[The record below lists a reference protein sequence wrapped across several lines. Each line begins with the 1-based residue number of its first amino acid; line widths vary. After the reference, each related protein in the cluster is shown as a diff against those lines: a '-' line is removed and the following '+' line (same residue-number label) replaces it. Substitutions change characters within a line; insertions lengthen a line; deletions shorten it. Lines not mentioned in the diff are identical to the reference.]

1 MYNRVREIFPLIY
14 IKEADDMI
22 NITARGFELK
32 QGAKDGIESEL
43 KRIEK
48 MLPEAASFDVTLA
61 KKKDGYKCDI
71 TVINVGSF
79 IRGEARADRIEP
91 VIDLAV
97 DDLKRK
103 IRKLKTYLVDKKRKG
118 GIDEIAEAVAELDGD
133 DDVTMD
139 EFDRFDT
146 SSVEIR
152 RTKTVSPNMM
162 TDDEAIVQMEM
173 LGHSFFV
180 YLGLDGETK
189 IIYKRAKGY
198 GLLICE

>member
-1 MYNRVREIFPLIY
+1 
-14 IKEADDMI
+14 MI

-32 QGAKDGIESEL
+32 QGTKDGIDKEL

-48 MLPEAASFDVTLA
+48 MLPDSAEFDVTLT
-61 KKKDGYKCDI
+61 KKKNGYKCDI
-71 TVINVGSF
+71 TVLNVGSF

-91 VIDLAV
+91 VIDMTV

-103 IRKLKTYLVDKKRKG
+103 IRKLKTYLVDKKRKA
-118 GIDEIAEAVAELDGD
+118 GIDEIADAIVVQEEDIS
-133 DDVTMD
+133 M
-139 EFDRFDT
+139 ENFDQFDS

-152 RTKTVSPNMM
+152 RKKAISPQMM

-180 YLGLDGETK
+180 YLGVDGETK
-189 IIYKRAKGY
+189 IVYKRGKGY

>member
-1 MYNRVREIFPLIY
+1 
-14 IKEADDMI
+14 MI

-32 QGAKDGIESEL
+32 QGTKDGIEKEL

-48 MLPEAASFDVTLA
+48 MLPDSASFDVTLA

-71 TVINVGSF
+71 TVLNVGSF
-79 IRGEARADRIEP
+79 IRGEAKADRIEP
-91 VIDLAV
+91 VVDMAV

-118 GIDEIAEAVAELDGD
+118 GIDEIANAMAPLEEEISMD
-133 DDVTMD
+133 DF
-139 EFDRFDT
+139 EQFDST
-146 SSVEIR
+146 SVEIR
-152 RTKTVSPNMM
+152 RRKTISPQVM

-180 YLGLDGETK
+180 YYGLDGETK
-189 IIYKRAKGY
+189 IIYQRGKGY
-198 GLLICE
+198 GLLVCE

>member
-1 MYNRVREIFPLIY
+1 
-14 IKEADDMI
+14 MI

-32 QGAKDGIESEL
+32 QGTKDGIEKEL

-48 MLPEAASFDVTLA
+48 MLPESAEFDVTLA
-61 KKKDGYKCDI
+61 KKKDGYKCEI
-71 TVINVGSF
+71 
-79 IRGEARADRIEP
+79 ARA
-91 VIDLAV
+91 
-97 DDLKRK
+97 
-103 IRKLKTYLVDKKRKG
+103 
-118 GIDEIAEAVAELDGD
+118 VAPL

-139 EFDRFDT
+139 DFDQFDS
-146 SSVEIR
+146 SSVDIKR
-152 RTKTVSPNMM
+152 RKSISPNMM

-189 IIYKRAKGY
+189 IIYKREKGY

>member
-1 MYNRVREIFPLIY
+1 
-14 IKEADDMI
+14 MI

-32 QGAKDGIESEL
+32 QGTKDGIEKEL

-48 MLPEAASFDVTLA
+48 MLPESAEFDVTLA

-71 TVINVGSF
+71 TVVNVGSF

-91 VIDLAV
+91 VVDMAV

-103 IRKLKTYLVDKKRKG
+103 LRKLKTFLVDKKRKG
-118 GIDEIAEAVAELDGD
+118 GIDEIARAVAPLDD
-133 DDVTMD
+133 
-139 EFDRFDT
+139 
-146 SSVEIR
+146 IKR
-152 RTKTVSPNMM
+152 RKSISPNMM

-189 IIYKRAKGY
+189 IIYKREKGY

>member
-1 MYNRVREIFPLIY
+1 MKKCSP
-14 IKEADDMI
+14 
-22 NITARGFELK
+22 
-32 QGAKDGIESEL
+32 ESAE
-43 KRIEK
+43 
-48 MLPEAASFDVTLA
+48 FDVTLA

-71 TVINVGSF
+71 TVVNVGSF

-91 VIDLAV
+91 VVDMAV

-103 IRKLKTYLVDKKRKG
+103 LRKLKTFLVDKKRKG
-118 GIDEIAEAVAELDGD
+118 GIDEIAKAVAPL

-139 EFDRFDT
+139 DFDQFDS
-146 SSVEIR
+146 SSVDIKR
-152 RTKTVSPNMM
+152 RKSISPNMM

-189 IIYKRAKGY
+189 IIYKREKGY

>member
-1 MYNRVREIFPLIY
+1 
-14 IKEADDMI
+14 MI

-32 QGAKDGIESEL
+32 QGTKDGIDKEL

-48 MLPEAASFDVTLA
+48 MLPPSATFDVTLS

-71 TVINVGSF
+71 TVLNVGSF
-79 IRGEARADRIEP
+79 IRGEAVADRIQP

-103 IRKLKTYLVDKKRKG
+103 IRKLKTFLVDKKRKG
-118 GIDEIAEAVAELDGD
+118 GIDEIAEAFAPLETE
-133 DDVTMD
+133 VTMD
-139 EFDRFDT
+139 DFDQFDA
-146 SSVEIR
+146 SSIEIKR
-152 RTKTVSPNMM
+152 KKTITPNMM

-180 YLGLDGETK
+180 YLGLNGETK
-189 IIYKRAKGY
+189 IIYKRDKGY
-198 GLLICE
+198 GQLICE

>member
-1 MYNRVREIFPLIY
+1 
-14 IKEADDMI
+14 MI

-32 QGAKDGIESEL
+32 QGAKDGIDKEL

-48 MLPEAASFDVTLA
+48 MLPDSASFDVTLS

-79 IRGEARADRIEP
+79 IRGEAEADRIEP
-91 VIDLAV
+91 VIDMTV

-118 GIDEIAEAVAELDGD
+118 AIDEIVTAFEPLSDEISMENFEQYDASSAEIKRQKSISLQ
-133 DDVTMD
+133 
-139 EFDRFDT
+139 
-146 SSVEIR
+146 
-152 RTKTVSPNMM
+152 MM

-180 YLGLDGETK
+180 YLGIDGKTK
-189 IIYKRAKGY
+189 IIYKRIKGY

>member
-1 MYNRVREIFPLIY
+1 
-14 IKEADDMI
+14 MI

-32 QGAKDGIESEL
+32 QGVKDGIDKEL

-48 MLPEAASFDVTLA
+48 MLPDSASFDVTLS

-71 TVINVGSF
+71 TVVNVGSF
-79 IRGEARADRIEP
+79 IRGEAKADRIEP
-91 VIDLAV
+91 VIDMTV

-118 GIDEIAEAVAELDGD
+118 AIDEIVTAFEPFDDEISMENFEQYDASSAEIKRKKSISLQ
-133 DDVTMD
+133 
-139 EFDRFDT
+139 
-146 SSVEIR
+146 
-152 RTKTVSPNMM
+152 MM

-180 YLGLDGETK
+180 YLGIDGKTK
-189 IIYKRAKGY
+189 IIYKRIKGY

>member
-1 MYNRVREIFPLIY
+1 
-14 IKEADDMI
+14 MI
-22 NITARGFELK
+22 NITARGFDLK
-32 QGAKDGIESEL
+32 QGTKDGIDKEL

-48 MLPEAASFDVTLA
+48 MLPSASFDVTLT

-71 TVINVGSF
+71 TVLNVGSF
-79 IRGEARADRIEP
+79 IRGEAMADRIEP

-118 GIDEIAEAVAELDGD
+118 GIDEIAAAIETEEEITMESYEQFDSVATD
-133 DDVTMD
+133 
-139 EFDRFDT
+139 
-146 SSVEIR
+146 IR
-152 RTKTVSPNMM
+152 RTKNISPQMM

-180 YLGLDGETK
+180 YLGIDGETK
-189 IIYKRAKGY
+189 IVYKRKKGY